1 MRLLFPLIIIEYFKL
16 CLNQTLTS
24 NFINIGGALFLKVL
38 INSEFNLYLFHIDI
52 QKNYSNWY
60 HIPIL
65 FALDRDYILLCQR
78 GISAK
83 IMVYKEFLL

>member
-1 MRLLFPLIIIEYFKL
+1 MTII
-16 CLNQTLTS
+16 CV
-24 NFINIGGALFLKVL
+24 NFVAEVPVR
-38 INSEFNLYLFHIDI
+38 
-52 QKNYSNWY
+52 KNYSNWY